1 MACRRPNGALKLHS
15 LIPLEPSS
23 TQFQDLP
30 DEKTGFANRI
40 AIISAGQSFIVSCPG
55 GAAEKAAWLRDLLAA
70 QEAARAATG
79 QSAEAYR
86 SLAVS
91 RPVYEPDGPEC
102 SICNQRFG
110 VIKRRHHCRLCGA
123 LVCDACSEKRA
134 DLRQLNSDGAAWG
147 AEERVCDGCERLA
160 NIFHQDFCRRS
171 NLPPSKDSSA
181 ARIWSVPVVQQ
192 VQEKRGKQLQTRA
205 RHRRRQRTL
214 LQQMAEEPVEPEP
227 EPAPG
232 AGREALDASWAVEQV
247 RGLDYHHGSQAG
259 SQGQSGLWS
268 GWLWKRGGGLS
279 TFGRMSWKRRWFV
292 LTNERLAYYETM
304 VSRSR
309 ASFLICVSFEHS
321 GLVFAGGLDAGA
333 ERQRPRRDGQGRAVP
348 QGLQDRGPGS
358 GEAQAGAQVTGA

>member
-1 MACRRPNGALKLHS
+1 M
-15 LIPLEPSS
+15 
-23 TQFQDLP
+23 
-30 DEKTGFANRI
+30 
-40 AIISAGQSFIVSCPG
+40 
-55 GAAEKAAWLRDLLAA
+55 
-70 QEAARAATG
+70 
-79 QSAEAYR
+79 
-86 SLAVS
+86 
-91 RPVYEPDGPEC
+91 
-102 SICNQRFG
+102 
-110 VIKRRHHCRLCGA
+110 IKRRHHCRLCGA

-134 DLRQLNSDGAAWG
+134 DLRQLSSDGAAWG

-181 ARIWSVPVVQQ
+181 ARIWNVPVVQQ
-192 VQEKRGKQLQTRA
+192 VQGKRAKQLQTRA
-205 RHRRRQRTL
+205 RQRRRQRTL

-227 EPAPG
+227 EPEPEPG

-309 ASFLICVSFEHS
+309 ASLLICARSFEHS
-321 GLVFAGGLDAGA
+321 DMSEGTNCTSMQHHPYSGPVFAGGLDAGA

-358 GEAQAGAQVTGA
+358 GEAQAGAQVAGA

>member
-1 MACRRPNGALKLHS
+1 MACHRPNGALKLHS

-23 TQFQDLP
+23 TQFQDLA

-40 AIISAGQSFIVSCPG
+40 AIISAGRSFIVSCPG
-55 GAAEKAAWLRDLLAA
+55 GAAEKADWLRDLLAA
-70 QEAARAATG
+70 QGAVRAATG
-79 QSAEAYR
+79 QSADAYR

-134 DLRQLNSDGAAWG
+134 DLRQLSSDGAAWG

-192 VQEKRGKQLQTRA
+192 VQGKRAKQLQTRA
-205 RHRRRQRTL
+205 RQRRRQRTL

-227 EPAPG
+227 EPEPEPG
-232 AGREALDASWAVEQV
+232 AGREAL
-247 RGLDYHHGSQAG
+247 
-259 SQGQSGLWS
+259 
-268 GWLWKRGGGLS
+268 
-279 TFGRMSWKRRWFV
+279 
-292 LTNERLAYYETM
+292 
-304 VSRSR
+304 
-309 ASFLICVSFEHS
+309 
-321 GLVFAGGLDAGA
+321 
-333 ERQRPRRDGQGRAVP
+333 
-348 QGLQDRGPGS
+348 
-358 GEAQAGAQVTGA
+358 